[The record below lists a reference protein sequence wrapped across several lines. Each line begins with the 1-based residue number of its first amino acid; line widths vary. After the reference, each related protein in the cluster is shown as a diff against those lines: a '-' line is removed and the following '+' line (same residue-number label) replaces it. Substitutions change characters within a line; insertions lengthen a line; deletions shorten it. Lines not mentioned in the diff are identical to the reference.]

1 MSLAAGTRFGPYEI
15 LSAVGAGGMGEVYRA
30 KDTRL
35 QRTVAIKVLPSHLSQ
50 NERLQKRFE
59 QEARAVSALN
69 HPNICTLHD
78 IGSQDSLHY
87 LVMEF
92 LSGETLRDRLRSGA
106 LSARKCIEFG
116 IQITQALGAAHEQG
130 VVHRDL
136 KPENIFIT
144 KEERIKI
151 LDFGLAQFS
160 EKVIAGDVSVTPTKS
175 KITDAGTIMGTV
187 GYMSPEQ
194 VRGVEVDEKSD
205 LFSVGVILYEA
216 LTGKRPFERETSA
229 ETMTAILREDAE
241 EITKLNPNLPP
252 VLATV
257 IQRCLEKKPEQR
269 FHSAHDL
276 AFALQVST
284 STSEIVRPTSTSA
297 AERPRRNLRW
307 LALLL
312 LLPILLA
319 VGLWIGRQTSKHIQP
334 TFRAQTFRRGI
345 IHSAIL
351 APDGVTLIYGASLE
365 PGPFQLYSGRTDS
378 IESRKMDLPPAD
390 ILGISKDG
398 TMAILLNRHY
408 LGSWLNI
415 GTLAK
420 VPVGGGSPRE
430 ILENVYDAAIS
441 SDGNNFA
448 IVRAVGGR
456 QQLEFPIG
464 NVIMKTDG
472 WITSPRIST
481 DGKRIA
487 FIDHHILPD
496 DRGFIAL
503 AEGGK
508 VKRISDEFSGLTGLC
523 WSRDEK
529 TVWFTGAREGE
540 DSSLWE
546 AREGKSP
553 RLILSAPTNLKIL
566 DLDHTGRVL
575 LSTGDRRAELGGKVA
590 GDETIRDLSWYGDE
604 DLCGI
609 SADGT
614 TLAATQTS
622 QGSGKNYQVYF
633 RRLDGS
639 ATVLLGPGNCEG
651 FSPDGKWVLAST
663 PSESQSHL
671 ILYPTGPGGVTKISM
686 GNVRFTGRTT
696 AGWSTD
702 GKRVGILGTPEDNR
716 KRAYVMSL
724 PDGKLSAITSSET
737 IHAVFSPD
745 CEKAFAITADGKRM
759 IYSLSGTP
767 PQPVTG
773 LAPDDWPFQWDATG
787 TSLYVSDQS
796 FPAKIYRVDTN
807 TGARELWKEISPP
820 DPLGVLYG
828 RVLLTPNGQ
837 HYVYRFRRVLNR
849 LYLAE
854 NLR

>member
-1 MSLAAGTRFGPYEI
+1 
-15 LSAVGAGGMGEVYRA
+15 
-30 KDTRL
+30 
-35 QRTVAIKVLPSHLSQ
+35 LPSHLSQ
-50 NERLQKRFE
+50 NEKLQKRFE

-92 LSGETLRDRLRSGA
+92 LSGETLRERLRSGP
-106 LSARKCIEFG
+106 LSTRKCIEFG

-144 KEERIKI
+144 NEERIKI

-194 VRGVEVDEKSD
+194 VRGIEVDEKSD

-229 ETMTAILREDAE
+229 ETMTAILREDPE

-257 IQRCLEKKPEQR
+257 IQRCLEKKPELR

-284 STSEIVRPTSTSA
+284 SASDLSRPSFPA
-297 AERPRRNLRW
+297 ATVETPRKNLRW
-307 LALLL
+307 LPFLL
-312 LLPILLA
+312 LLPLFLA
-319 VGLWIGRQTSKHIQP
+319 VGLWIGRQTNKHIQP

-345 IHSAIL
+345 VHSAIL
-351 APDGVTLIYGASLE
+351 APDGVTFIYGAAFE
-365 PGPFQLYSGRTDS
+365 AGPFQLYSGRTDS
-378 IESRKMDLPPAD
+378 VESRKMDLPPAD

-408 LGSWLNI
+408 LGNWLNI

-430 ILENVYDAAIS
+430 ILENVYDGAIS
-441 SDGNNFA
+441 SDGNSFA
-448 IVRAVGGR
+448 VVREIGAR

-464 NVIMKTDG
+464 NAIFKTEG

-487 FIDHHILPD
+487 FIDHHITPD
-496 DRGFIAL
+496 DRGFIAVV
-503 AEGGK
+503 ENGK
-508 VKRISDEFSGLTGLC
+508 VKRISDEFSAITGLC

-529 TVWFTGAREGE
+529 SVWFTGAREGE
-540 DSSLWE
+540 DASLWE

-553 RLILSAPTNLKIL
+553 RLILNAPTNLKIL
-566 DLDHTGRVL
+566 DLDHSGRVL
-575 LSTGDRRAELGGKVA
+575 LSTGNRRAEIGGKMA
-590 GDETIRDLSWYGDE
+590 GDETVRDLSWYGEE

-622 QGSGKNYQVYF
+622 EGSGINYQVYF

-639 ATVLLGPGNCEG
+639 STVLLGPGNCEG
-651 FSPDGKWVLAST
+651 FSPDGKWLLASIPT
-663 PSESQSHL
+663 ESHAHL
-671 ILYPTGPGGVTKISM
+671 ILYPTGPGEVTKISM
-686 GNVRFTGRTT
+686 GNVRLTGHYTM
-696 AGWSTD
+696 GWSAD
-702 GKRVGILGTPEDNR
+702 GTRVGILGTSEDER

-724 PDGKLSAITSSET
+724 PDGKLTAVTSTET

-745 CEKAFAITADGKRM
+745 GQTTFAFTADGKRM
-759 IYSLSGTP
+759 IYSLSGVP
-767 PQPVTG
+767 PKPVTG
-773 LAPDDWPFQWDATG
+773 LAPDDWPFQWDASG
-787 TSLYVSDQS
+787 TSLYVSDRS
-796 FPAKIYRVDTN
+796 FPAKVYRVDTN

-820 DPLGVLYG
+820 DPVGALYG
-828 RVLLTPNGQ
+828 RVLITPDGQ
-837 HYVYRFRRVLNR
+837 HYIYRFRRVLNR

>member
-1 MSLAAGTRFGPYEI
+1 MSLAAGTRIGPYEI
-15 LSAVGAGGMGEVYRA
+15 HSVVGAGGMGEVYRA
-30 KDTRL
+30 RDTRL
-35 QRTVAIKVLPSHLSQ
+35 QRTVAIKVLPSHLPQ
-50 NERLQKRFE
+50 NEKLQKRFE

-78 IGSQDSLHY
+78 IGSQDGLHY

-106 LSARKCIEFG
+106 LNARKCIEFG

-160 EKVIAGDVSVTPTKS
+160 EKVIAGDVSITATKS

-194 VRGVEVDEKSD
+194 VRGIEVDEKSD

-229 ETMTAILREDAE
+229 ETMTAILREDPE

-257 IQRCLEKKPEQR
+257 IQRCLEKKPELR

-284 STSEIVRPTSTSA
+284 SASEMAHPTLAGT

-307 LALLL
+307 LAFLL
-312 LLPILLA
+312 LLPLCVA
-319 VGLWIGRQTSKHIQP
+319 AGLWIGRQTTKQIHP

-345 IHSAIL
+345 VHSGIL
-351 APDGVTLIYGASLE
+351 APDGVTIIYGAALE
-365 PGPFQLYSGRTDS
+365 PGSFQLYSGRTDS
-378 IESRKMDLPPAD
+378 IESRKMELPPAD

-430 ILENVYDAAIS
+430 ILENVHDGAIS
-441 SDGNNFA
+441 SDGKSFA
-448 IVRAVGGR
+448 VVRTVGAR

-464 NVIMKTDG
+464 NVIVKTDG
-472 WITSPRIST
+472 WMTSPHIST
-481 DGKRIA
+481 DGKQIA
-487 FIDHHILPD
+487 FIDHPTVPD
-496 DRGFIAL
+496 DRGFIAI
-503 AEGGK
+503 AEEGK
-508 VKRISDEFSGLTGLC
+508 VKRITDEFSSITGLC

-529 TVWFTGAREGE
+529 TVWFSGAREGE
-540 DSSLWE
+540 DASFWE
-546 AREGKSP
+546 AVEGKTP
-553 RLILSAPTNLKIL
+553 RLILSAPTTLKIL
-566 DLDHTGRVL
+566 DLDRTGRVL
-575 LSTGDRRAELGGKVA
+575 LSTGDRRAEIGGKMA
-590 GDETIRDLSWYGDE
+590 GEETVRDLSWYGDE

-622 QGSGKNYQVYF
+622 QGSGLNYQVYF

-651 FSPDGKWVLAST
+651 FSPDGKWLLAST
-663 PSESQSHL
+663 PTELHSNL
-671 ILYPTGPGGVTKISM
+671 ILYPTGPGEVTKISM
-686 GNVRFTGRTT
+686 GNVRMTRHYTT
-696 AGWSTD
+696 GWSSD
-702 GKRVGILGTPEDNR
+702 AKRVGILGTPEDER
-716 KRAYVMSL
+716 TRAYVLSL
-724 PDGKLSAITSSET
+724 PDGKVTAVTSTET
-737 IHAVFSPD
+737 IHSVFSPD
-745 CEKAFAITADGKRM
+745 GEKTFALTADGKRM
-759 IYSLSGTP
+759 IYSLSGEP
-767 PQPVTG
+767 PKPAIG

-787 TSLYVSDQS
+787 TSLYVSDRS
-796 FPAKIYRVDTN
+796 FPAKVYRVDTN

-828 RVLLTPNGQ
+828 RVLITPDGQ